1 MIHEI
6 GIITMAPL
14 SEFEVSELAAGIQQA
29 LSSTRYA
36 CSSLSRIAGGSAS
49 YTFRGLLQ
57 APITHN
63 NGILTTTFIAKKATD
78 FAAINTDFAL
88 DSNRSVCCT
97 LFGMLKQE

>member
-1 MIHEI
+1 MIHKI
-6 GIITMAPL
+6 GTIMAPL
-14 SEFEVSELAAGIQQA
+14 SEVEVEELAAGIQQA

-57 APITHN
+57 TPITHN
-63 NGILTTTFIAKKATD
+63 DGTSTTTFIAKKATD

-88 DSNRSVCCT
+88 DSNRSACCS
-97 LFGMLKQE
+97 LFSMLKHE